1 MSDDI
6 SEVVKE
12 LRERAGKILLLS
24 WRDDVEVLLEA
35 KELMAEMCVALPAL
49 LDALE
54 RRSPVV
60 KEVELPSGRVSPAP
74 TLEPCP
80 HCNSGDS
87 HVRLMD
93 DDPNGPFYVKCWKC
107 GARGGLWG
115 DKERACWTWNRR
127 SPSRNATIEECARV
141 ADEAG
146 ANIATYGDYT
156 TFIIRLLADRI
167 RSLASQPSPVGKGL
181 EVMTPSGRGDG
192 SDDISRLAAFAKDVI
207 RLAWDAAVD
216 GGDVQGAAE
225 RHGLIVLAPYD
236 PAEHGDLVEAD
247 PGEEI
252 FVFADWLKAIQKAIG
267 GETRGE
273 ARQSSNSRMER
284 MEEAAQIARDQVSDD
299 PQPGTWND
307 ACEHIANVIARL
319 ALDEEKAGG

>member
-1 MSDDI
+1 MADEHSI

-12 LRERAGKILLLS
+12 RRERAGKILLLS

-54 RRSPVV
+54 GQ
-60 KEVELPSGRVSPAP
+60 PS
-74 TLEPCP
+74 
-80 HCNSGDS
+80 H
-87 HVRLMD
+87 
-93 DDPNGPFYVKCWKC
+93 
-107 GARGGLWG
+107 
-115 DKERACWTWNRR
+115 
-127 SPSRNATIEECARV
+127 NATIEECAKV
-141 ADEAG
+141 ARGVAKMWREPQHK
-146 ANIATYGDYT
+146 
-156 TFIIRLLADRI
+156 DRYETARDIEEGI
-167 RSLASQPSPVGKGL
+167 RSLAQPSPVGKGL

-216 GGDVQGAAE
+216 GGDVQDAAE
-225 RHGLIVLAPYD
+225 RHGLIVLASYD
-236 PAEHGDLVEAD
+236 PAEHGDPVEAD

-319 ALDEEKAGG
+319 ALDEEKAGA